1 MKDIGYY
8 MSLPYDI
15 KVRELSKDDGGGV
28 FLSVPLLGDAAVNA
42 HGETYIEARSKLE
55 SIKRD
60 FLEMW
65 LDAGVAIPEPCDE
78 IQQTENWLDGAIR
91 NCSWEKESLRSAHSL
106 EKVPALA

>member
-15 KVRELSKDDGGGV
+15 KVRELSEDDGGGV
-28 FLSVPLLGDAAVNA
+28 LLSVPLLGDAAVNA

-55 SIKRD
+55 SVKRD

-65 LDAGVAIPEPCDE
+65 LDAGIDIPEPCDD
-78 IQQTENWLDGAIR
+78 IQQAAIWRDGA
-91 NCSWEKESLRSAHSL
+91 KQYFGFPAV
-106 EKVPALA
+106 KVQTTVQALA